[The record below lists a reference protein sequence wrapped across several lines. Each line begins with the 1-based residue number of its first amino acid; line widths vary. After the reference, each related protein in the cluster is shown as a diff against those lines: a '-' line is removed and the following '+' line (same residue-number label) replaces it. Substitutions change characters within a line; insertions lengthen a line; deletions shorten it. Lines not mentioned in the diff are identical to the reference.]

1 MFQAKNIS
9 YLVKDRKI
17 LDQVS
22 VVVFPGKITA
32 IVGPNGAGKSTLLK
46 TLSQDIV
53 PQGGQITLNGE
64 RVNRYT
70 SAELAKLRAVL
81 PQKTNVTLPFT
92 ALEVVLLGRIPH
104 TTSAKENLPVALEVM
119 EEADVLHLKDR
130 VHQTLSGGEQQR
142 VHLARVLAQLH
153 YEKEQPTY
161 LLLDEPT
168 SSLDIAQQH
177 GLLSVAKKRCE
188 EEGFGIAAVIHDLNL
203 AAQYADYFLF
213 MKNGKEVGQG
223 PSQMMLRKEMI
234 ERTFEHP
241 VELIYAKDNEIP
253 LIYTKGYCAL
263 ECALIK
269 ERNINYEINGKLSH

>member
-1 MFQAKNIS
+1 MFQAKDIS
-9 YLVKDRKI
+9 YTANNRKI

-22 VVVFPGKITA
+22 AVVFPGKITA

-46 TLSQDIV
+46 VLSQDIT
-53 PQGGQITLNGE
+53 PQSGQVTLNNTAVDQYAP
-64 RVNRYT
+64 RQ
-70 SAELAKLRAVL
+70 LAKLRAVL
-81 PQKTNVTLPFT
+81 PQKTNVTLAFT

-104 TTSAKENLPVALEVM
+104 DTSGKENLAIALEVM

-130 VHQTLSGGEQQR
+130 IYQTLSGGEQQR

-153 YEKEQPTY
+153 YNRQQPTY

-241 VELIYAKDNEIP
+241 VELIYAKDNETP
-253 LIYTKGYCAL
+253 LIYTKGHCAR

-269 ERNINYEINGKLSH
+269 ERNINYEINGKLNH